1 MTTAKRV
8 IRNSFWL
15 MLANI
20 VVRIISAS
28 VFVILAR
35 VWGKEVFGQYSFA
48 IAFVSFFTLIAH
60 FGFGSLIIR
69 DVAKNKSL
77 AENYLGNVISIKIF
91 FSIIALL
98 LLFAA
103 SFFINKPV
111 FLRIAIFVFGLEII
125 VSGYTAILQSIFS
138 AYEKFEYYAL
148 TNILSKVLWAVFV
161 LLTIFHY
168 PALLNVAIATLAGV
182 ILTLII
188 TYLITT
194 KRFVVVKFKWDFA
207 FWKKL
212 IGEAYPFTLISLFAL
227 INFRIDQV
235 MLSFM
240 MTDAAVGIYNAGY
253 KIIDI
258 LAVLPNILLTALYP
272 VFSRFHQDNKLMLK
286 KSFDQALRYVTI
298 LCIPVVIGVFLIAD
312 KIIILLYGSGYLES
326 ISILKILI
334 FISLFSFLNTPLF
347 VALNA
352 IGKQRITMI
361 NTGFTALANIVMNRI
376 LIPIWGINGAALA
389 TIISEFTFFV
399 LSSYQLKK
407 AGLELGLVKKLLKPI
422 IGGIIMMVAILALV
436 NASIFII
443 IPVAAA
449 TYFATLIL
457 LREFNKE
464 DIKLIT

>member
-1 MTTAKRV
+1 
-8 IRNSFWL
+8 
-15 MLANI
+15 
-20 VVRIISAS
+20 
-28 VFVILAR
+28 
-35 VWGKEVFGQYSFA
+35 
-48 IAFVSFFTLIAH
+48 
-60 FGFGSLIIR
+60 
-69 DVAKNKSL
+69 
-77 AENYLGNVISIKIF
+77 
-91 FSIIALL
+91 
-98 LLFAA
+98 
-103 SFFINKPV
+103 
-111 FLRIAIFVFGLEII
+111 
-125 VSGYTAILQSIFS
+125 
-138 AYEKFEYYAL
+138 
-148 TNILSKVLWAVFV
+148 
-161 LLTIFHY
+161 
-168 PALLNVAIATLAGV
+168 
-182 ILTLII
+182 
-188 TYLITT
+188 
-194 KRFVVVKFKWDFA
+194 
-207 FWKKL
+207 
-212 IGEAYPFTLISLFAL
+212 
-227 INFRIDQV
+227 